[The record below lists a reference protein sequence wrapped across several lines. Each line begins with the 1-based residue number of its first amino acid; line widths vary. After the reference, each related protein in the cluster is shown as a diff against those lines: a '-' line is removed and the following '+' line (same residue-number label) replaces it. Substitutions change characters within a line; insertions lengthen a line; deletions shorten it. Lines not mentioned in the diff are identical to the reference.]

1 MKANVGNLDR
11 IARIIVGLGLL
22 SLIFIL
28 EGNARWFGLI
38 GLVSLTTAFL
48 RWCPTYTIFGISSST
63 AKPESTETK

>member
-38 GLVSLTTAFL
+38 GLVPLATAFM
-48 RWCPTYTIFGISSST
+48 RWCPAYTIFGISST
-63 AKPESTETK
+63 AKSESAESK